1 MKKYQIF
8 LTLTVLAIIAAAIVC
23 LTLLFQ
29 STKKTESND
38 PAPFV
43 PRQTQ
48 GQVNFTSKPSASQE
62 NSETPSFVSAPTTY
76 TIREYLGHIGVF
88 ENDSP
93 TPFQEIDV
101 LVSTLPPSD
110 RALLTKGITTEH
122 KAQLRSLLEDYA
134 S

>member
-8 LTLTVLAIIAAAIVC
+8 LILAVLAILAAAVVC
-23 LTLLFQ
+23 LTLFLQ
-29 STKKTESND
+29 STKKTEPNG

-48 GQVNFTSKPSASQE
+48 GQVNFTSKPPASQE
-62 NSETPSFVSAPTTY
+62 NSETPLSEPTPATY
-76 TIREYLGHIGVF
+76 TIREYQGHIGVF

-93 TPFQEIDV
+93 TPFEEIDV

-110 RALLTKGITTEH
+110 RALLAKGITTEQ